1 MLLFETTVRRGG
13 PSILSASSCS
23 GGHEQKNDVL
33 KVLGP
38 RRGAKKKE
46 GLMLEIAKEPSGPS
60 KKAKGERHL
69 KLGTRNSQAAAENGE
84 REKVDRASERKRES
98 EHSRQSSCCD
108 LSWSA
113 GRRTD
118 RCDCLDFL

>member
-69 KLGTRNSQAAAENGE
+69 KLGTQLSSGSGEWREREGRSSE
-84 REKVDRASERKRES
+84 REKERERAQPSVQLLRFELV
-98 EHSRQSSCCD
+98 C
-108 LSWSA
+108 
-113 GRRTD
+113 RTTD
-118 RCDCLDFL
+118 GPL